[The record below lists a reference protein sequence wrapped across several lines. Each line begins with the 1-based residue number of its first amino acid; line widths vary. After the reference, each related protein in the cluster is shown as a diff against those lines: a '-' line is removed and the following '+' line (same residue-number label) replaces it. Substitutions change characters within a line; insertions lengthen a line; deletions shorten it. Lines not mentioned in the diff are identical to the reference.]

1 MKIVHYCQH
10 VWGVGHFFR
19 TLEILKALTDHE
31 NVMVTGGEEINTPL
45 PEHVRKIHL
54 PEIMMDL
61 DYKGF
66 LTTDAELS
74 LDDVKAKRAD
84 QFYRLF
90 ETEAP
95 DLLVVELY
103 PFGRNAFRFELNP
116 VLKAIRNNDL
126 PKCMVIC
133 SIRDILVEKK
143 DQIAFEERVI
153 TRLNRWFDAILIHSD
168 PNLVMLDDT
177 FSRIS
182 DIKPIIHYTGFV
194 SAEPPSN
201 SREKF
206 RKKLNISE
214 DAILMVASA
223 GGGRSG
229 APLLR
234 SVISAFRSI
243 RIDRPS
249 FLFVFTGPYM
259 SRQDFEHIKELSGNG
274 ISVSRFTDDF
284 LSYLIAADLSVSM
297 GGYNTCMNII
307 ATKIPAMVLP
317 FSGDR
322 EQGIRV
328 NRLDRLGILKQLN
341 ERDLEPK
348 RLSKLM
354 EEAIFRKPS
363 SPVSIDIS
371 GALNTALWVE
381 ENVSVHR

>member
-1 MKIVHYCQH
+1 MKIIHYCQH
-10 VWGVGHFFR
+10 VWGVGHLFR
-19 TLEILKALTDHE
+19 TLEILKALSDHE
-31 NVMVTGGEEINTPL
+31 IVLVTGGEEIDTPL
-45 PEHVRKIHL
+45 PEHIREIHL
-54 PEIMMDL
+54 PGIMMNL

-74 LDDVKAKRAD
+74 LDDVKAKRAN

-95 DLLVVELY
+95 DLLIVELY

-116 VLKAIRNNDL
+116 VLEAIRNNDL
-126 PKCMVIC
+126 PKCKVVC
-133 SIRDILVEKK
+133 SLRDILVEKK
-143 DQIAFEERVI
+143 DQISFEERVI
-153 TRLNRWFDAILIHSD
+153 KRLNRWFDAVLVHSD
-168 PNLVMLDDT
+168 PNLIKLEDT

-182 DIKPIIHYTGFV
+182 DIKPLIHYTGFV
-194 SAEPPSN
+194 SAEPPPN
-201 SREKF
+201 SREEF

-214 DAILMVASA
+214 DATLIVASA

-229 APLLR
+229 APLLK

-243 RIDRPS
+243 QTDQPA

-259 SRQDFEHIKELSGNG
+259 SRKNFGQIKKLPGNG

-284 LSYLIAADLSVSM
+284 LSFLIAADLSVSM

-307 ATKIPAMVLP
+307 ATKVSAMVLP

-328 NRLDRLGILKQLN
+328 NRLERLGILKQLN
-341 ERDLEPK
+341 GQDLEHQ
-348 RLSKLM
+348 RLSALM
-354 EEAIFRKPS
+354 KESISRKPS
-363 SPVSIDIS
+363 GSVSIDMN
-371 GALNTALWVE
+371 GALNTARWIE
-381 ENVSVHR
+381 DNVYQ

>member
-74 LDDVKAKRAD
+74 FAEVKAKRKK
-84 QFYRLF
+84 QLF
-90 ETEAP
+90 EIFQKEAP
-95 DLLVVELY
+95 DLFIVELY

-126 PKCMVIC
+126 PKCKVIC

-143 DQIAFEERVI
+143 DQIEFEERVI
-153 TRLNRWFDAILIHSD
+153 KRLNRWFEAVLVHSD
-168 PNLVMLDDT
+168 PNLIKLDDT

-194 SAEPPSN
+194 SAEPPPN
-201 SREKF
+201 SREEF
-206 RKKLNISE
+206 RKKLNIPE
-214 DAILMVASA
+214 DATLIVVSA

-229 APLLR
+229 APLLK
-234 SVISAFRSI
+234 SVMSAFRFI
-243 RIDRPS
+243 QTDQPS
-249 FLFVFTGPYM
+249 FLFAFTGPYID
-259 SRQDFEHIKELSGNG
+259 QKDFDQIKAHSGNG
-274 ISVSRFTDDF
+274 ISVSRFSDDF

-307 ATKIPAMVLP
+307 ATKVPAMVLP

-328 NRLDRLGILKQLN
+328 NRLERLGILKQLN
-341 ERDLEPK
+341 RQDLEHR
-348 RLSKLM
+348 RLSAFMK
-354 EEAIFRKPS
+354 ESISRKPS
-363 SPVSIDIS
+363 GSVSIDMN
-371 GALNTALWVE
+371 GALNTAQWVE
-381 ENVSVHR
+381 ENVFVHR